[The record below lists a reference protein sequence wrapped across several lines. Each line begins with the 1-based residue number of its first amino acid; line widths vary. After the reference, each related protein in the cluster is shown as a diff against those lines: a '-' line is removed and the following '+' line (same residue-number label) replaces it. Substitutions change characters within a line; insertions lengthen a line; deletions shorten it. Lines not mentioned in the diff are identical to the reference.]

1 MAAGQLSMCYCSLS
15 PSHQTCRTKNR
26 DILISRCGMEWR
38 VEMQLEPRCI
48 RIYFVHSGV
57 VVVQVLVNR
66 EFQIG
71 PINFVPIHYLTT
83 SAAVVVSI
91 DWKCGIK
98 QAIRL
103 NVVLSI
109 RSPECPSCSL
119 SPSIQTHTHTHSRG
133 TL

>member
-1 MAAGQLSMCYCSLS
+1 
-15 PSHQTCRTKNR
+15 
-26 DILISRCGMEWR
+26 
-38 VEMQLEPRCI
+38 MQLEPRCI

-119 SPSIQTHTHTHSRG
+119 SPSIQTHTHTAEEHYNKRRHSSSANEINSEAK
-133 TL
+133 L